1 MIERLFKKKKRV
13 LIFGA
18 GAGGINF
25 FKKNRHNFK
34 IIGFLD
40 NNIKK
45 HGTQLLRHPIYA
57 PAQLG
62 ELNFDKVIIASD
74 YYKSIYEQLINEKG
88 VASEKIEI
96 FFYNKFN
103 GRNFLQKSYDFI
115 EVVILE
121 LACKNDSFLSY
132 LSFRLFHFISGEP
145 LHRLPIDWLDKLEG
159 NKVHTFRSAESSVV
173 YGPRFLNRTSS
184 VESITLPEVA
194 LYRFRNAE
202 VKSVSRCIYLP
213 NNRRVV
219 LERVPTAETKYA
231 DYRSSRVTYHG
242 NAYALIRDEKSNR
255 IAKGVLVNGFSDT
268 NYYHLML
275 EVLSQI
281 QFVKELPEEF
291 SDFPILLS
299 EQCQSISS
307 IRHFLEYN
315 LPDRNVVFL
324 NSTDNY
330 VVDDLLYIN
339 MPNALVPNLKLNAKS
354 NVKNSYVR
362 LESLNYLRNLAYAM
376 SAKEMKSPSPKRIFL
391 GRKPGLRTF
400 NQDEI
405 ILALSNYDF
414 TCVYLEDLNFN
425 QQVTIMAN
433 AEIIVGPT
441 GAAWTNLIFANRKAQ
456 ALCWMAE
463 EAGDLSCFSNLAAAF
478 NINMQYITYVAGSND
493 TRELYSRS
501 YYMPVENI
509 IDWVNSVTIKAVGG
523 QHEN

>member
-1 MIERLFKKKKRV
+1 MIEWLVKKKKRV

-45 HGTQLLRHPIYA
+45 HGTLLLRHPVYA
-57 PAQLG
+57 PAQL
-62 ELNFDKVIIASD
+62 EKLQFDKIIIASD
-74 YYKSIYEQLINEKG
+74 YYKSIYEQLINEKL
-88 VASEKIEI
+88 VDNDKIEF

-103 GRNFLQKSYDFI
+103 ERGLLQRIYDFL

-121 LACKNDSFLSY
+121 IACKNDSLLSY
-132 LSFRLFHFISGEP
+132 LSFRIFHFISGEP
-145 LHRLPIDWLDKLEG
+145 LQRLPLDWLDRLEG
-159 NKVHTFRSAESSVV
+159 NKVHTFRSAESSMV
-173 YGPRFLNRTSS
+173 YGPRFLNRTAS
-184 VESITLPEVA
+184 VECIKLPEVA

-202 VKSVSRCIYLP
+202 VKSVSRFICLP
-213 NNRRVV
+213 NNRVV

-242 NAYALIRDEKSNR
+242 NSYALVRDEKSNHVV
-255 IAKGVLVNGFSDT
+255 KGILVNGFSDT

-281 QFVKELPEEF
+281 QFVRELTDEF
-291 SDFPILLS
+291 SDFPILLPA
-299 EQCQSISS
+299 QCLSIPA
-307 IRHFLEYN
+307 IRHFLEYI
-315 LPDRNVVFL
+315 LPAKEVVFL
-324 NSTDNY
+324 HSTDNY
-330 VVDDLLYIN
+330 EVDDLLYIN

-354 NVKNSYVR
+354 DVRNSFVR
-362 LESLNYLRNLAYAM
+362 TESLNYLRTLAYAM
-376 SAKEMKSPSPKRIFL
+376 IAKEMKSPSPKRIFL
-391 GRKPGLRTF
+391 GRKPGLRTY

-405 ILALSNYDF
+405 LLALSDYDF

-425 QQVTIMAN
+425 QQVKIMAN

-441 GAAWTNLIFANRKAQ
+441 GAAWTNLIFANKNAQ

-478 NINMQYITYVAGSND
+478 NINMQYITYVAGSSD

-509 IDWVNSVTIKAVGG
+509 IDWVNRVTIKAVGD